1 MARRRPVDL
10 VAPAF
15 ATVTAEGPGSWALPQ
30 PAPYVAAVADLTKG
44 PTGSAALWLRS
55 GGTSMGVR
63 LRDGV
68 LDLHVEAGGRTTHHR
83 SRRFGRPGTAPRGLA
98 LTLTGTQL
106 CGLTRER
113 GRWVARA
120 RYDLEERVDTR
131 LDEFGAGLELHAE
144 GEVAGIR
151 AGGFGQLGL
160 RDVRL
165 VTEADG
171 TPVRDGSDLLLT
183 ATHAGPGFFD
193 AAHTGVWS
201 LTPGAW
207 ELRHRADLY
216 FRRPGGRAVYGD
228 HATHLVRDGGRW
240 LVATSTWGD
249 FDRARRDAAVGVT
262 LAETDRDL
270 LSGRHVLDTR
280 PLPLPTGDLRSVGV
294 WDPHLVRVDGRWLV
308 GFVSASRFFR
318 FHPVLAAGDDL
329 DHLAFVAADPSR
341 TATEGTTLL
350 RIGDEWV
357 VLASDGRR
365 GPRERRLGFP
375 VFDLALR
382 QTGRLHAPYPTNIP
396 WPTLVELDGT
406 WVMVTFDGTPS
417 GGELLGYGS
426 HGDLV
431 VARTAD
437 RAGA

>member
-30 PAPYVAAVADLTKG
+30 PAPYGAVVAELTKG
-44 PTGSAALWLRS
+44 TTASAALWLRS

-83 SRRFGRPGTAPRGLA
+83 SRRFGRPDTAPRGLA

-131 LDEFGAGLELHAE
+131 LDEFGAGLELRAE

-183 ATHAGPGFFD
+183 ATHAGPG
-193 AAHTGVWS
+193 V
-201 LTPGAW
+201 
-207 ELRHRADLY
+207 LR
-216 FRRPGGRAVYGD
+216 RRPHRRLVAHPRRVGAPTPRGPVLPEAGRAGR
-228 HATHLVRDGGRW
+228 VRRP
-240 LVATSTWGD
+240 
-249 FDRARRDAAVGVT
+249 
-262 LAETDRDL
+262 
-270 LSGRHVLDTR
+270 RHS
-280 PLPLPTGDLRSVGV
+280 P
-294 WDPHLVRVDGRWLV
+294 
-308 GFVSASRFFR
+308 
-318 FHPVLAAGDDL
+318 
-329 DHLAFVAADPSR
+329 
-341 TATEGTTLL
+341 
-350 RIGDEWV
+350 
-357 VLASDGRR
+357 
-365 GPRERRLGFP
+365 GP
-375 VFDLALR
+375 
-382 QTGRLHAPYPTNIP
+382 
-396 WPTLVELDGT
+396 
-406 WVMVTFDGTPS
+406 
-417 GGELLGYGS
+417 
-426 HGDLV
+426 
-431 VARTAD
+431 
-437 RAGA
+437 